1 MPQPRGCRA
10 AWHRAAALPAR
21 SGPSRLQ
28 QPEQFGVMPSETSSV
43 SKSVPINGIFSEQG
57 KSTHPSSTHGVTY
70 GRAINIQT
78 PFASQLIAGQGQAPR
93 QQVSPALPTGLVRP
107 TCPQCS
113 QAHCSQC
120 DSLATVG
127 TSPGPGWQPGAHRNP
142 PVLHSPTARCFQ
154 TQAAAE
160 DAYGQQLSQPQGA
173 QSTWPLAD

>member
-28 QPEQFGVMPSETSSV
+28 QSEHFGVMLSETSSI

-70 GRAINIQT
+70 GRAINIQK
-78 PFASQLIAGQGQAPR
+78 PFASQLIAGQGQAR
-93 QQVSPALPTGLVRP
+93 WQEVSPALPQGLVRP

-120 DSLATVG
+120 DSLATLG

-142 PVLHSPTARCFQ
+142 RVLHGTA
-154 TQAAAE
+154 
-160 DAYGQQLSQPQGA
+160 PQHGA
-173 QSTWPLAD
+173 SRRRLLQRMLMAGS